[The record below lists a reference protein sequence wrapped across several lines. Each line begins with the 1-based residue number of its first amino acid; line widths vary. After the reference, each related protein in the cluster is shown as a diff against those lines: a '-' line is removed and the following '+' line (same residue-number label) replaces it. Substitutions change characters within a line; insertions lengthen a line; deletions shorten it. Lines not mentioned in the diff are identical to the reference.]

1 MEPLPKRRRLSVEP
15 GEQDDTG
22 TPGQSTPRSLSH
34 PVSPP
39 RKRRSRRSAAQYEG
53 NEEHAQTTS
62 VASAQT
68 GVLPPTHD
76 EPNQT
81 FKSPFQLTWIQ
92 DLPEAANTDAVTLRD
107 ILGDPLIAECWEF
120 NYLHDVDFLISH
132 FDEDIRHLVQVH
144 IIHGFW
150 KKEDTSRL
158 MLQVSPLTLHPPRWS
173 ARHVTVLHAGIVFA
187 DRSHRSKLRGT
198 RM

>member
-1 MEPLPKRRRLSVEP
+1 MEPPPKRRRLSVEP
-15 GEQDDTG
+15 GEQDCTG

-39 RKRRSRRSAAQYEG
+39 RKRRSRQPAVESEGNDVQGLFTPASAA
-53 NEEHAQTTS
+53 HADVPS
-62 VASAQT
+62 
-68 GVLPPTHD
+68 PTH
-76 EPNQT
+76 EANQT

-92 DLPEAANTDAVTLRD
+92 DLPDAANTDAVTLRD

-132 FDEDIRHLVQVH
+132 FDEDTKHLVQVH
-144 IIHGFW
+144 VVHGFW

-158 MLQVSPLTLHPPRWS
+158 MLQVSPLVLHPTRWS
-173 ARHVTVLHAGIVFA
+173 WRVFHAGTTFA
-187 DRSHRSKLRGT
+187 DGSNRSKLRGT
-198 RM
+198 EM